1 MRPVRAQ
8 ASLTGE
14 HLFYGREKTVK
25 DTVHFS
31 CNIIG
36 SARLYLR
43 SQHQCRSPAYIREH
57 CLNISLAKHAH
68 SQQITTQP
76 YRFQLD

>member
-14 HLFYGREKTVK
+14 RLFYGREKTVK

-36 SARLYLR
+36 SARCLSSAASINVARLR
-43 SQHQCRSPAYIREH
+43 
-57 CLNISLAKHAH
+57 ISASTA
-68 SQQITTQP
+68 
-76 YRFQLD
+76 

>member
-14 HLFYGREKTVK
+14 RLFYGREKTVK

-36 SARLYLR
+36 SARLSYNK
-43 SQHQCRSPAYIREH
+43 C
-57 CLNISLAKHAH
+57 
-68 SQQITTQP
+68 
-76 YRFQLD
+76 